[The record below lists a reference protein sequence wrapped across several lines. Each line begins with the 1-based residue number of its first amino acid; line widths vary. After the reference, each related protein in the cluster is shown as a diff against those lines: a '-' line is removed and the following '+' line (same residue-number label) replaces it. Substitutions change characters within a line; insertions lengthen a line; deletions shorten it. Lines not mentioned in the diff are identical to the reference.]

1 MGVRIRRGDK
11 VRVLAGKDKGKTGK
25 VIHVYPKKERALVEG
40 INMVKK
46 HLRRSQQNPQGAI
59 ANREI
64 PIHLSN
70 LGLIDPVS
78 SKPTRIKT
86 LIAQDGSKQRI
97 SAKNK
102 AVIAEA
108 GQR

>member
-1 MGVRIRRGDK
+1 MSLRVRKGDK
-11 VRVLAGKDKGKTGK
+11 VIVLAGKDKGKSGK
-25 VIHVYPKKERALVEG
+25 VIHVYPKKARALVEG

-46 HLRRSQQNPQGAI
+46 HLRKSQQNPQGAI

-64 PIHLSN
+64 PIHVSN
-70 LGLIDPVS
+70 LGLVDPVS

-86 LIAQDGSKQRI
+86 LMADDGSKQRV

-102 AVIAEA
+102 AVIA
-108 GQR
+108 